1 MKNNLLNGEKTND
14 KKLRRNLKLA
24 TEKLVFTIL
33 TLVFLVNCTHSNS
46 DKLENH
52 KSSYYS
58 ISKVIDG
65 DTYHINSHG
74 EKIKIRMEGIDAPEK
89 GMPYYKESKE
99 FLKRLCLGKKIKFI
113 QSSKDRYGRI
123 IAKTYLDDDRELG
136 QEMIKNGMAWNFKKY
151 SQDTS
156 LARLEIKAQ
165 HKHLGL
171 WKEDNPI
178 APWEF
183 RKKQKKLVK

>member
-1 MKNNLLNGEKTND
+1 MKNNLLNGKKSND

-33 TLVFLVNCTHSNS
+33 TLVFLVNCTHSDN
-46 DKLENH
+46 DKLENR
-52 KSSYYS
+52 KSSYYF

-65 DTYHINSHG
+65 DTYHINLNG
-74 EKIKIRMEGIDAPEK
+74 EKIKIRIEGIDAPEK

-99 FLKRLCLGKKIKFI
+99 FLKRLSLGKKIKFI

-123 IAKTYLDDDRELG
+123 IAKTYLEDNRELG
-136 QEMIKNGMAWNFKKY
+136 REMIKNGLAWHFKKY

-156 LARLEIKAQ
+156 LSRLEIEAKN
-165 HKHLGL
+165 KHLGL
-171 WKEDNPI
+171 WKDANPI

-183 RKKQKKLVK
+183 RKKQKNL

>member
-1 MKNNLLNGEKTND
+1 MKNNLLNGKKSND

-24 TEKLVFTIL
+24 TVKLVFTIL
-33 TLVFLVNCTHSNS
+33 TLIFLVNCTNSNN

-52 KSSYYS
+52 KGNYYS

-65 DTYHINSHG
+65 DTYHIKSHG

-113 QSSKDRYGRI
+113 QSSKDHYGRI
-123 IAKTYLDDDRELG
+123 IAKTYLDDNRELG
-136 QEMIKNGMAWNFKKY
+136 QEMIKNGMAWHFKKY
-151 SQDTS
+151 SQDTL
-156 LARLEIKAQ
+156 LARLETEAQ
-165 HKHLGL
+165 NKHLGL
-171 WKEDNPI
+171 WKDANPI

-183 RKKQKKLVK
+183 RKKAKKLVK